1 MHKFI
6 TFSLV
11 IGLLAGA
18 MACNLLTVDE
28 SLSDYP
34 TVFSSIGLSD
44 LEQMNEEYQ
53 ADNNNHICSTLNRYG
68 FTGYSEIFFEDG
80 VSPCLSRN
88 IVRIEMNNIDT
99 LVTTAKKSLLK
110 NSSYTGVVDTSQLK
124 ASKLLPLYGCTI
136 CDGPDVNS
144 VPIEWKIT
152 FSNQMVDSVEVI
164 GTEIVVFIDALG
176 VNRIWGNWY
185 ADFKK
190 PGFVIY
196 GYEEVQKN
204 IVGWQIDMRSYTGEE
219 AIYTVQEQDV
229 ISRPKRVYLPYENE
243 DKGQLE
249 IRICWAVPIQYDGDN
264 FDGWMAFVDIQEGF
278 LVDLRAM

>member
-1 MHKFI
+1 
-6 TFSLV
+6 
-11 IGLLAGA
+11 

-44 LEQMNEEYQ
+44 LEQMNDEYQ
-53 ADNNNHICSTLNRYG
+53 ADNNGHICSTLNRYG
-68 FTGYSEIFFEDG
+68 FTGYSEVLFEDG
-80 VSPCLSRN
+80 VSPCLSRD
-88 IVRIEMNNIDT
+88 IVRVEMDNTDT
-99 LVTTAKKSLLK
+99 LVTAAKESLLK
-110 NSSYTGVVDTSQLK
+110 NSSYTGVVDTSQLIPTE
-124 ASKLLPLYGCTI
+124 LLPLYGCTI

-152 FSNQMVDSVEVI
+152 FSDQKVDTVQVV

-196 GYEEVQKN
+196 GYEEVQQN
-204 IVGWQIDMRSYTGEE
+204 MVGWQIDMRSYTGEE
-219 AIYTVQEQDV
+219 AIYTVREQDV
-229 ISRPKRVYLPYENE
+229 TNRPKRVYLPYENE

-249 IRICWAVPIQYDGDN
+249 IRICWAVPIQYDGDD
-264 FDGWMAFVDIQEGF
+264 FDGWMAYVDIQEGF
-278 LVDLRAM
+278 LVDLKAL